1 MQQKTVS
8 FKKREKI
15 MGNYFDAHTHL
26 QMMPDLKKTMENALK
41 KGVCG
46 FICNSTGPDDWDK
59 VAAIS
64 LKYSQVIPCYGVH
77 PHYIENLPN
86 DWFENLKLLLQKDN
100 FAMVGEIGLDNLKP
114 NMDKQEQI
122 LRQQLELA
130 WKLKRPAH
138 IHCVRAWDRLLHV
151 FKSQRE
157 KMPPKL
163 LMHSHHGNPGLIAEL
178 IKKYNAYF
186 SYSAIF
192 LPENRVKIKA
202 CMKVTPLDR
211 IMIESDAPDLTAEP
225 ADIVGLTEKMSIITG
240 HRKDILT
247 RALFE
252 NTKEFVYGN

>member
-1 MQQKTVS
+1 M
-8 FKKREKI
+8 E
-15 MGNYFDAHTHL
+15 NYFDAHTHL
-26 QMMPDLKKTMENALK
+26 QMMPDFEKAIEKACR
-41 KGVCG
+41 KGVVG
-46 FICNSTGPDDWDK
+46 FICNSTGPEDWYR

-64 LKYSQVIPCYGVH
+64 LKHSQVIPCYGVH
-77 PHYIENLPN
+77 PHYIENLAN
-86 DWFENLKLLLQKDN
+86 DWFENLKRLLQKDN

-138 IHCVRAWDRLLHV
+138 IHCVRAWDRLLHI

-157 KMPPKL
+157 KMPTKL
-163 LMHSHHGNPGLIAEL
+163 LMHSHHGNADLIGQMIE
-178 IKKYNAYF
+178 KYNAYF

-192 LPENRVKIKA
+192 VPENRPKIRA
-202 CMKVTPLDR
+202 CMKATPLSR
-211 IMIESDAPDLTAEP
+211 IMVESDAPDLTAEP
-225 ADIVGLTEKMSIITG
+225 ADIVDLVEKMSLITG

-247 RALFE
+247 KALLE